1 MPNEYTS
8 AYAPMQSNAQYGQP
22 VVVGQGQQEA
32 MHQAMLNQ
40 QEQYNNQAAQVAASG
55 NPYGSFSKGINPLMM
70 AMALRGGMGNNSVE
84 LPKIDPQM
92 TGVAGM
98 GDATGTGVTY
108 GGTNFGQINPYSTG
122 GFGLK

>member
-1 MPNEYTS
+1 
-8 AYAPMQSNAQYGQP
+8 MQSNAQYGQP
-22 VVVGQGQQEA
+22 LVVGQGQQEA

-40 QEQYNNQAAQVAASG
+40 QQQYNNQAAQIAG
-55 NPYGSFSKGINPLMM
+55 QPKGIGSMGGMNPMM
-70 AMALRGGMGNNSVE
+70 LAMALRGGMNNNSVE
-84 LPKIDPQM
+84 LPKLDPQM